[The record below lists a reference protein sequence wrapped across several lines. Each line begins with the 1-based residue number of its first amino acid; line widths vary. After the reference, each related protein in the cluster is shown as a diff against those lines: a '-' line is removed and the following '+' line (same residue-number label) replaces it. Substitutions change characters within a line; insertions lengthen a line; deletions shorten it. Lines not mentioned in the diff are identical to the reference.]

1 MENSTLLG
9 KTSAGSEACEVLGMP
24 LDAKKEE
31 GPAVVLTF
39 LGIEL
44 DVQVGG
50 QAAEGAAERAQEQA
64 VGMER
69 HEEVPQ
75 EGPLVHHWPVE
86 LCLQSVASW
95 TIVPEETVGLEHDCV
110 QDGLVVAAECVI
122 QSRHRVVVEIRC
134 PVERRE
140 HDEGRCGGR
149 RATSGAHNRRLRLL
163 GLRSSVRTKVVPA
176 GLGEGC
182 SIKEW
187 SIMPKELLP
196 IVVAAA
202 VWGRRWRGLTVK
214 ARCDN
219 MAVAAT
225 IKSGSCK
232 EAHAMQLRRCLAFLE
247 ASNAFVLVAEHIR
260 EADNV
265 VADALSRD
273 RLSVALICMQE
284 AAAEA
289 EPVPLG
295 LVEVL
300 TATGAAWS
308 EQQWKVLQI
317 FTSTKA

>member
-9 KTSAGSEACEVLGMP
+9 KTSAGSKACEVLGMP

-44 DVQVGG
+44 DAQVGG
-50 QAAEGAAERAQEQA
+50 QAAEGTAERAQEEA

-86 LCLQSVASW
+86 PCLQSGAGW

-110 QDGLVVAAECVI
+110 QDGLVVAAECVS

-163 GLRSSVRTKVVPA
+163 GLRSSVQTKVVPP

-182 SIKEW
+182 SSQGVEHHAQRIAAHSSGCGSVGKAMEEPHCEGEMRQHGRGGDHKVW
-187 SIMPKELLP
+187 LVQGSTCHATEEMPG
-196 IVVAAA
+196 IS
-202 VWGRRWRGLTVK
+202 RGV
-214 ARCDN
+214 
-219 MAVAAT
+219 
-225 IKSGSCK
+225 
-232 EAHAMQLRRCLAFLE
+232 
-247 ASNAFVLVAEHIR
+247 
-260 EADNV
+260 
-265 VADALSRD
+265 
-273 RLSVALICMQE
+273 
-284 AAAEA
+284 
-289 EPVPLG
+289 
-295 LVEVL
+295 
-300 TATGAAWS
+300 
-308 EQQWKVLQI
+308 
-317 FTSTKA
+317 